1 MHRRLPY
8 RTLPFLLLAL
18 PMLLSPLPGAR
29 AEDNHPTST
38 PPAQVAASDEQPD
51 ACQALMTRID
61 EQNRKLSQELR
72 QIKREIT
79 VLNQNLDKPGIKEA
93 MTGIGYIFGLFG
105 TAAFVAARRRGRT
118 TGES

>member
-8 RTLPFLLLAL
+8 RALPLLLAL
-18 PMLLSPLPGAR
+18 LTLLSPLPGAR
-29 AEDNHPTST
+29 AEDNHLAPT
-38 PPAQVAASDEQPD
+38 PPARMAASDEQPD

-61 EQNRKLSQELR
+61 EQNRHLSQELR

-79 VLNQNLDKPGIKEA
+79 VLNQNLDKPGLKDA
-93 MTGIGYIFGLFG
+93 MAGIGYIFGLFG
-105 TAAFVAARRRGRT
+105 TAAFVAARRRDRS